1 MRFTLLCI
9 GKTGQDFLEKG
20 EKMYLDRLKHYIKTE
35 KIELPDIKNA
45 RKLSEEEVKQKEGEQ
60 FLKLIQPGDRV
71 ILLDEKGKSLTSMQ
85 FSQYLQKTMN
95 TGAKHVY
102 FLVGGPYGFAD
113 AIYQRADGKIR
124 LSDMTF
130 SHQMIRLFFLEQ
142 VYRGLTILKGE
153 PYHHE

>member
-1 MRFTLLCI
+1 
-9 GKTGQDFLEKG
+9 
-20 EKMYLDRLKHYIKTE
+20 MYLDRLKHYIKTE

-71 ILLDEKGKSLTSMQ
+71 ILLDEKGKSFTSMQ

-113 AIYQRADGKIR
+113 AVYQRADGKIR

>member
-1 MRFTLLCI
+1 
-9 GKTGQDFLEKG
+9 
-20 EKMYLDRLKHYIKTE
+20 MYLDRLKHYIKTE
-35 KIELPDIKNA
+35 KVELPDIKNA

-60 FLKLIQPGDRV
+60 FLKHIQPGDRV
-71 ILLDEKGKSLTSMQ
+71 ILLDEKGKSFTSMQ

-95 TGAKHVY
+95 TGAKQVY
-102 FLVGGPYGFAD
+102 FLVGGPYGFSD
-113 AIYQRADGKIR
+113 AIYQRADSKIR

>member
-1 MRFTLLCI
+1 MKIKLITI
-9 GKTGQDFLEKG
+9 GKTNTSYLKEG
-20 EKMYLDRLKHYIKTE
+20 EQIYLDRLKHYIKTE

-60 FLKLIQPGDRV
+60 FLKLIQPADRV
-71 ILLDEKGKSLTSMQ
+71 ILLDEKGKPFTSMQ

-102 FLVGGPYGFAD
+102 FLVGGPYGFSD